1 MSRERKIRIRA
12 KDLELVA
19 SLNDSSTANAV
30 WDALPIIGR
39 AQTWGDEIYF
49 SVPIKVEKAVDAVE
63 TVEKGAVAF
72 WPPGNALCLFC
83 GPTPV
88 SQGDEIRPAS
98 AVNVVGKIDNAET
111 TLAKIEDGDKVE
123 VIHE

>member
-1 MSRERKIRIRA
+1 MQIIVRWPQGEIAAILQDTPTSQALINILPLK
-12 KDLELVA
+12 
-19 SLNDSSTANAV
+19 SSTNS
-30 WDALPIIGR
+30 
-39 AQTWGDEIYF
+39 WGDEIYF

-72 WPPGNALCLFC
+72 WPPGNALCLFW

-111 TLAKIEDGDKVE
+111 TLAKITNGDKVE
-123 VIHE
+123 VIRK